1 MLLHV
6 CLCIYCLY
14 YYHFFLVLKSDYSNG
29 LFGLSSLM
37 PFDTVEGSTA
47 DIPVIRSR
55 SSIGVVTVTWEI
67 RDATDGSLAVDDF
80 EESSGTLVFNDGV
93 TESVSC

>member
-1 MLLHV
+1 MFTCLPLYLLLV
-6 CLCIYCLY
+6 LF
-14 YYHFFLVLKSDYSNG
+14 FFLVLKSDYSNG

-47 DIPVIRSR
+47 DIPIIRSR